1 MTGRHEQLT
10 VRAIGGCCIAIGKT
24 TLTPDAAVLFALGLY
39 LAVRAGRPTPR
50 AELLEMLWPDVPE
63 TGRRHSLRQMLY
75 KLKRAGL
82 AIDGDGDVLMLAPDA
97 VSGDLIAL
105 MGEAWPDAVT
115 DAHVPAL
122 TQVLP
127 GYEPAISPRFQE
139 WIDDL
144 RAMCAGQ
151 IRRAATRLVEI
162 GQREGR
168 WTDVEQLARR
178 CLDADPLNQHAT
190 MAAATAA
197 AMSGAKAEALR
208 VLDGYL
214 WELGEA
220 DRATTQPV
228 RLLRRR
234 LADQPAHR
242 LPRSGE
248 PPLFAR
254 AADIAW
260 LNDRVEVARS
270 GAAAAVLAGPP
281 GIGKSAVMR
290 AFAAHAELRGWRFV
304 EARLQA
310 SDLDRPL
317 ATFVELVPS
326 LLRLTGA
333 VGAAPES
340 LAQMRRLTEHHVEI
354 GRAHV

>member
-144 RAMCAGQ
+144 DRKS
-151 IRRAATRLVEI
+151 TRL
-162 GQREGR
+162 
-168 WTDVEQLARR
+168 
-178 CLDADPLNQHAT
+178 NSSH
-190 MAAATAA
+190 
-197 AMSGAKAEALR
+197 
-208 VLDGYL
+208 
-214 WELGEA
+214 
-220 DRATTQPV
+220 
-228 RLLRRR
+228 
-234 LADQPAHR
+234 
-242 LPRSGE
+242 
-248 PPLFAR
+248 
-254 AADIAW
+254 
-260 LNDRVEVARS
+260 
-270 GAAAAVLAGPP
+270 
-281 GIGKSAVMR
+281 
-290 AFAAHAELRGWRFV
+290 
-304 EARLQA
+304 
-310 SDLDRPL
+310 
-317 ATFVELVPS
+317 
-326 LLRLTGA
+326 
-333 VGAAPES
+333 
-340 LAQMRRLTEHHVEI
+340 
-354 GRAHV
+354 